1 MENFSYWE
9 SKFQPCQYSNKLLN
23 LINELNKA
31 ANVPVDIFEVKK
43 ACHVAKEYHG
53 SQLRKSG
60 EPYYSHPLE
69 VAYLFAKYVSENAKQ
84 FYTTDLII
92 TAILHDTIEDTKLTS
107 DMIAV
112 IFNRSIAGMVEDL
125 TRVKNGVKVSA
136 GETLDLL
143 YPQNKIDV
151 LSIKIF
157 DRVHNMRTI
166 EFMPIIKAEKIARET
181 MLKFTSLALRLGLT
195 EVAQELIDIC
205 HKVLKIQKLS
215 LLKKQNNDVM
225 KRCFILHSQEI
236 QNILHLS
243 KKTSQRE
250 SLQQVS
256 RNTLKSLLKISSR
269 KM

>member
-112 IFNRSIAGMVEDL
+112 IFNRSIAIGVGDL
-125 TRVKNGVKVSA
+125 TRLKQEIKTTA
-136 GETLDLL
+136 ADTLNSLFVQYKFDILH
-143 YPQNKIDV
+143 
-151 LSIKIF
+151 IKIF
-157 DRVHNMRTI
+157 DRLHNMRTI
-166 EFMPIIKAEKIARET
+166 YAMKPEKQKKIIDETVSHFIPMASYLELYEIKQEFIRLCTNEVKPPQDSLEHRLYPPFPSVFPNLQNEIKRIR
-181 MLKFTSLALRLGLT
+181 
-195 EVAQELIDIC
+195 
-205 HKVLKIQKLS
+205 IQ
-215 LLKKQNNDVM
+215 
-225 KRCFILHSQEI
+225 
-236 QNILHLS
+236 
-243 KKTSQRE
+243 
-250 SLQQVS
+250 
-256 RNTLKSLLKISSR
+256 
-269 KM
+269 

>member
-1 MENFSYWE
+1 MEDFSYWE
-9 SKFQPCQYSNKLLN
+9 SKFQPCQYSDKLLN

-53 SQLRKSG
+53 SQLRKSTN
-60 EPYYSHPLE
+60 L
-69 VAYLFAKYVSENAKQ
+69 V
-84 FYTTDLII
+84 I

-107 DMIAV
+107 GMIAV

-166 EFMPIIKAEKIARET
+166 EFMSIIKAEKIARET

-205 HKVLKIQKLS
+205 HKVLKVQKPS

-243 KKTSQRE
+243 KKTSQQE